1 MAICSDLDETPDAR
15 VYFETI
21 RFLNGT
27 DATSMGRGL
36 GLEVGNTIYFEMPPG
51 HFSYW
56 NAGEREREQVRAL
69 IGSGHVDCLHSFGD
83 LATERGH
90 AERALEELER
100 NGCRLRVWVDHGRA
114 PTNFGGDIMKGEGD
128 LPGARAYHADL
139 TLAYG
144 IRYVWRG
151 RVTSIVG
158 QGIPRHFGGIFRP
171 GHALSSARTLGKE
184 LVKGWSGAL
193 FGGKF
198 EMHSLNSVVRD
209 VVLRNGG
216 ASAEF
221 LRCNPHWR
229 GVSHGETGAGIPE
242 VLTPGFLDLLEMR
255 GGACVLYTHLG
266 KIGGGAAP
274 FGTEAIRALRNL
286 AERVADRRI
295 LLTTT
300 RRLLEYV
307 CSRDVLRF
315 SAVRDGGELRIRL
328 EGGGTNGTR
337 GGGADLSGLTF
348 YVPDPAGTRLF
359 SGEAEVGPLQRNPA
373 DATGRGSVSVPWE
386 PLRFPGI

>member
-15 VYFETI
+15 VYLDTI

-27 DATSMGRGL
+27 DTTSMGRGL
-36 GLEVGNTIYFEMPPG
+36 GLEVGNTIYFDMPPG
-51 HFSYW
+51 QFSYW
-56 NAGEREREQVRAL
+56 NAGEREREQVRTL
-69 IGSGHVDCLHSFGD
+69 IRSGHVDCLHSFGD

-100 NGCRLRVWVDHGRA
+100 NGCRLHVWVDHGRA
-114 PTNFGGDIMKGEGD
+114 PTNFGADIMMGEGD

-139 TLAYG
+139 TLAHG

-158 QGIPRHFGGIFRP
+158 QGIPRNIGGMFRA
-171 GHALSSARTLGKE
+171 GHPLSSSRTLGKE

-193 FGGKF
+193 FGGKYA
-198 EMHSLNSVVRD
+198 MHSVNSVVRE
-209 VVLRNGG
+209 VVLRDGG

-229 GVSHGETGAGIPE
+229 GVSRGETAEGISE
-242 VLTPGFLDLLEMR
+242 VLTPGFLELLEMR
-255 GGACVLYTHLG
+255 GGVCVLYTHLG
-266 KIGGGAAP
+266 KIGGGKAP
-274 FGTEAIRALRNL
+274 FGTEAIRGLRNL
-286 AERVADRRI
+286 AGRVAERRI

-300 RRLLEYV
+300 RRLLDYV
-307 CSRDVLRF
+307 HARDVLRF
-315 SAVRDGGELRIRL
+315 NAIRTGGELRINL
-328 EGGGTNGTR
+328 DGGETNGKR
-337 GGGADLSGLTF
+337 GGGAAMSGLTF
-348 YVPDPAGTRLF
+348 YVPDPAGTRVF
-359 SGEAEVGPLQRNPA
+359 SGAVEVGPLQRNPT
-373 DATGRGSVSVPWE
+373 DATGRGSVSIPWE